1 MSEKVEL
8 KPCPF
13 CGGQNIAVD
22 SCKGLEECENFE
34 ECSSSEYHAIVC
46 NWNKGGCGASSGYY
60 LTLEKAIEAWNRRAR
75 FDD

>member
-1 MSEKVEL
+1 MSEKVEF

-13 CGGQNIAVD
+13 CGGQSIDLD

-34 ECSSSEYHAIVC
+34 ECSSQYHAIVC

-60 LTLEKAIEAWNRRAR
+60 PTVEEAIDAWNRRTEG
-75 FDD
+75 